1 MKKLLTFGIVF
12 VLAVAVICIVVFAN
26 DGEKRENVAVLDAL
40 KFGMSPSEVKQ
51 VMGNP
56 DSQDLF
62 EESNTLRYRY
72 STTLDGEPVEITL
85 SFQRIFFWRHLNSVY
100 IVANPETE
108 EAADEFAHYM
118 AKKIRAEY
126 SNMDGYYEET
136 SEIKTNLGVSY
147 GATGVYF
154 SVEMKNGN
162 VIIDG
167 TKLQ

>member
-1 MKKLLTFGIVF
+1 MKKLLIFGIVF
-12 VLAVAVICIVVFAN
+12 VFAVAVICIVVFAN
-26 DGEKRENVAVLDAL
+26 GGKMENVAVLDGL

-72 STTLDGEPVEITL
+72 STTLDGEPAEITL
-85 SFQRIFFWRHLNSVY
+85 SFQRIFFGRHLNSVY

-108 EAADEFAHYM
+108 EATDAFAHYM
-118 AKKIRAEY
+118 AEKIRAEY

-136 SEIKTNLGVSY
+136 SEIKTDLGISY